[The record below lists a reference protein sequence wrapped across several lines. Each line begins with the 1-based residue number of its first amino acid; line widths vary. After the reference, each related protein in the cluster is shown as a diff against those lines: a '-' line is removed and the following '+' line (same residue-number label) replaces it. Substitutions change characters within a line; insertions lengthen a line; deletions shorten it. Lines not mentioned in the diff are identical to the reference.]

1 MAGWIKISRDIQSH
15 WIYQDS
21 EKLKWWIDLL
31 LLANFEDKKVTIKFR
46 VFDCKR
52 GQLLY
57 SLKTLSQRWNVSK
70 SVVNN
75 FLEMLRKQNMIE
87 TVNETVT
94 TRITICNYD
103 TYQQIGNANETETKR
118 NQNANETQCDTT
130 KEHKEQE
137 VIKEIKKKTKD
148 VEFDF
153 SFVANNFKEPFEMWI
168 DYKKQIKDPYKTQI
182 GIEKAYSNLLLLSTG
197 KPNIAQLIVDKS
209 IANNWK
215 GLFEYKGKVEES
227 KSVVSEMTDKEF
239 KKYVWENYIITMNDV
254 DFFSVAQ
261 LKQFINEG
269 KYQKK

>member
-87 TVNETVT
+87 TENETVT

-118 NQNANETQCDTT
+118 KQNANETQVDTT
-130 KEHKEQE
+130 KEYKESKE
-137 VIKEIKKKTKD
+137 VKETKEIYLS
-148 VEFDF
+148 FDHLAI
-153 SFVANNFKEPFEMWI
+153 SLPEYNKLIEAGYSKIQI
-168 DYKKQIKDPYKTQI
+168 D
-182 GIEKAYSNLLLLSTG
+182 
-197 KPNIAQLIVDKS
+197 
-209 IANNWK
+209 
-215 GLFEYKGKVEES
+215 
-227 KSVVSEMTDKEF
+227 SVLGRIQNYAKN
-239 KKYVWENYIITMNDV
+239 KKYKSLYLTALDWLKKDNAKITEKLPV
-254 DFFSVAQ
+254 VE
-261 LKQFINEG
+261 KPKINP
-269 KYQKK
+269 YL